1 MVACQRQE
9 VPGWYALR
17 GKTRMERVAANPARH
32 GLPHVLRGRGGEC
45 ATLDGLLEGV
55 RGGRSAALVVYG
67 EAGVGKTALLRY
79 AVLEGGAWC
88 GRRAR
93 WRGGGEGGAVSR
105 GGGAGGGSRERVLPS
120 PALHLVGEP

>member
-1 MVACQRQE
+1 
-9 VPGWYALR
+9 
-17 GKTRMERVAANPARH
+17 MERVAANPARH

-79 AVLEGGAWC
+79 AAESAADMRVVRAVGVESEIGA
-88 GRRAR
+88 
-93 WRGGGEGGAVSR
+93 E
-105 GGGAGGGSRERVLPS
+105 LFLS
-120 PALHLVGEP
+120 PRTVE